1 MSAAGSGHEIT
12 CFIAA
17 LLFGVSVSL
26 SACADIWKWV
36 DAHGDVHFVNTLKPI
51 YTWVDDYGMVQYA
64 DKPGHEDAVSVDLVW
79 HSTGDSIEQAEEQAE
94 TKGSGTGWAHPG
106 ETPEERLEREKAE
119 EYYCKRARQIYE
131 SYLTAPRLYET
142 NENGERIYLT
152 KEQTDAK
159 IAETKAA
166 VAQVCGQ

>member
-1 MSAAGSGHEIT
+1 MRLSVT
-12 CFIAA
+12 LV
-17 LLFGVSVSL
+17 LLTLLVSL
-26 SACADIWKWV
+26 TARADIWKWV
-36 DAHGDVHFVNTLKPI
+36 DAHGNVHFVNTTKPI

-79 HSTGDSIEQAEEQAE
+79 HSTGNSVEEAEQQVES
-94 TKGSGTGWAHPG
+94 KGSGTGWAHPN
-106 ETPEERLEREKAE
+106 ETPEERLEREQAE
-119 EYYCKRARQIYE
+119 QYYCKRARQIYE

-142 NENGERIYLT
+142 DANGSRVYLT
-152 KEQTDAK
+152 EEQTAAK